1 MSRVCRDF
9 GSFGPGGSAVI
20 GSLPRRWTTVLYSR
34 LRRLSRSNHKE
45 ALLKAAKRLLR
56 DKGYARTTARDLVA
70 ASGTNLASIG
80 YHFGSK
86 EALLNEAIAESF
98 TEWTEQMDRLA
109 LADPEATPIER
120 FMTSMRAV
128 LESFDEIRPYFVAC
142 LEALAQ
148 AERSEDV
155 RAQLA
160 NVYDV
165 ARRQVA
171 ETITEAIGGTAE
183 PGSDADALASLII
196 ALTDGLFIQAYL
208 DRDRVPDVD
217 DFMLAAARAFGQAA
231 AT

>member
-1 MSRVCRDF
+1 
-9 GSFGPGGSAVI
+9 
-20 GSLPRRWTTVLYSR
+20 
-34 LRRLSRSNHKE
+34 LSRSNHRD
-45 ALLKAAKRLLR
+45 LLLEAAKRLLR

-86 EALLNEAIAESF
+86 EALLNEAMAEGF
-98 TEWTEQMDRLA
+98 AEWTEQMDRLA
-109 LADPEATPIER
+109 LADPHATPVER

-160 NVYDV
+160 HVYDV
-165 ARRQVA
+165 SRHQVA
-171 ETITEAIGGTAE
+171 ETVAEAVGGSAE
-183 PGSDADALASLII
+183 PGSDADAIASLII

-208 DRDRVPDVD
+208 DPERVPGVD
-217 DFMLAAARAFGQAA
+217 DFVLAAARAF
-231 AT
+231 TVRS